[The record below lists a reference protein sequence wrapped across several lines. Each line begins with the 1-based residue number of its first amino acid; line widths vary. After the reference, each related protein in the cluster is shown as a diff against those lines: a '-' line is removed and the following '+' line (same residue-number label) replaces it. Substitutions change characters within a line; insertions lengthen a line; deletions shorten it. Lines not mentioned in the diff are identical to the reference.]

1 MIRRPLA
8 FQHSLAVLLCS
19 LLLAGP
25 VLPVLAQDADVIKRE
40 IEIDLKDA
48 EEADEAEEDEYE
60 EDAEDAEEECEGEE
74 EPEEEP
80 EDEQEEDDSCLFG
93 CEDDLPISL
102 NMLFNTGYSRY
113 NLSDLNQVMQG
124 KGYSAF
130 SENLF
135 SVGGSMQ
142 LVTWNFLTELEGNV
156 AFGAPSINDTYYTN
170 LSAGNVLLN
179 FGYQLKP
186 VKELSIYP
194 IVGLGIGIAQLDFT
208 RRNLLPSFDEFLTN
222 PGRQGQIS
230 NLLFTLNAGVGID
243 WEWDWGGQ
251 IGIRGGYLWTP
262 PSNWW
267 DIQDVRDDDNSR
279 SLAVAGG
286 PSISLSGP
294 YVRVML
300 GF

>member
-8 FQHSLAVLLCS
+8 FQRSLAVLLCS

-25 VLPVLAQDADVIKRE
+25 ALPVLAQDGDVVKRE

-48 EEADEAEEDEYE
+48 EEA
-60 EDAEDAEEECEGEE
+60 EDAEEECEGDEE
-74 EPEEEP
+74 C
-80 EDEQEEDDSCLFG
+80 EDEQEDDDCFFG

-113 NLSDLNQVMQG
+113 NLSELNQVMQG

-142 LVTWNFLTELEGNV
+142 LVAWNFLTELEGNV

-243 WEWDWGGQ
+243 WEWDWGAQ